1 MEKKRCIELIKNYII
16 LPTHSLGQNFLV
28 DEDAAVMIVEAA
40 GIEPS
45 DEVLEIGPGLGA
57 LTEKLADKASF
68 VHAVEIDSHL
78 LDALHETVKDK
89 NNVNII
95 CSDFLKLSKKSL
107 RAENTGPYIVV
118 SNIPYYVMTPIMM
131 KLFRE
136 WDDAKTMVF
145 TVEDAACDR
154 IFAEPGSKHYGPL
167 SIISSLYGK
176 KEKLMVLESHSFHP
190 APHTKSAVIRLS
202 AGGVLHDAP
211 SVLFPLVIAAF
222 SQRRKTLSNALSSSG
237 LFPDGKKQVMELLLS
252 VDILPTTRAEQLQPE
267 DYVRIASELIQ
278 KSTEIAEK

>member
-1 MEKKRCIELIKNYII
+1 MEKKRCIELIKKYII

-28 DEDAAVMIVEAA
+28 DEDAAAMIVEAA

-78 LDALHETVKDK
+78 LDALQDTVKDK
-89 NNVNII
+89 KNVRII
-95 CSDFLKLSKKSL
+95 CSDFLKLSKRSL
-107 RAENTGPYIVV
+107 REEKTGPYVVV

-136 WDDAKTMVF
+136 WDDAKAMVF

-167 SIISSLYGK
+167 SIMSSLYGK
-176 KEKLMVLESHSFHP
+176 KEKLMVLDSHSFHP

-202 AGGVLHDAP
+202 AGGVLREAP

-252 VDILPTTRAEQLQPE
+252 VGIKPTTRAEQLQPE
-267 DYVRIASELIQ
+267 DYVRMAVELIQ
-278 KSTEIAEK
+278 KSTEITEK

>member
-1 MEKKRCIELIKNYII
+1 MEKKRCIELIKKYII

-28 DEDAAVMIVEAA
+28 DEAAAAMIVEAG

-78 LDALHETVKDK
+78 LDALQDTVKDK
-89 NNVNII
+89 NNVHII

-107 RAENTGPYIVV
+107 REEKTGPYVVV

-154 IFAEPGSKHYGPL
+154 IFAESGSKHYGPL
-167 SIISSLYGK
+167 SIMSSLYGK
-176 KEKLMVLESHSFHP
+176 KEKLMVLDSHSFHP

-202 AGGVLHDAP
+202 AGGVLHEAP

-252 VDILPTTRAEQLQPE
+252 VGILPTTRAEQLQPE
-267 DYVRIASELIQ
+267 DYVRIAFELIQ
-278 KSTEIAEK
+278 KSTEITEK